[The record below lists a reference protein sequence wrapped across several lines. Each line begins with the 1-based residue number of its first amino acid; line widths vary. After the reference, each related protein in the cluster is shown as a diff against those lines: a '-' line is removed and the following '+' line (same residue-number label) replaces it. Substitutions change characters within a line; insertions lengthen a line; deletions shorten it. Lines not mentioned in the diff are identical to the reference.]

1 MFLKN
6 HVFSLIV
13 GLFLLLG
20 LGSCKSKFEK
30 LRASNNVQ
38 MKYQEA
44 VKYYEKEKYSKAL
57 TLFQELLAKYRG
69 TADAEDLSYYTAY
82 SAYRLKDYISARFH
96 FKTFA
101 DNYPNSQRA
110 EECRFM
116 SAYCYYLDS
125 PRSNLDQDNTRKAI
139 DQLQLFVNL
148 YPESERAKEAG
159 DLIQNLRD
167 KLEKKAF
174 DNAKLYYNMGLP
186 DDYRAAVIALEN
198 VLRVYPDT
206 KHAEDIEYLLVKSQY
221 LFADNSYPHRQEERF
236 NKMIDYYDSFTEHF
250 PESKYSSELNGLRG
264 SADRKIA
271 AALKIMANDERA
283 RKQREED
290 LGISTSNGVPIENNN
305 NNQQ

>member
-13 GLFLLLG
+13 GLFLLLS

-57 TLFQELLAKYRG
+57 TLFQELLTKYRG
-69 TADAEDLSYYTAY
+69 TADAEDLNYYTAY
-82 SAYRLKDYISARFH
+82 SAYKLKDYISARFH
-96 FKTFA
+96 FGNFA
-101 DNYPNSQRA
+101 TSYPNSPRA

-125 PRSNLDQDNTRKAI
+125 PRSNLDQENTRKAI

-159 DLIQNLRD
+159 DLIQNLRE

-198 VLRVYPDT
+198 VLKEYPDT
-206 KHAEDIEYLLVKSQY
+206 KHAEEIEFLLVKSQY

-236 NKMIDYYDSFTEHF
+236 NQMIDYYDSFAEHY
-250 PESKYSSELNGLRG
+250 PESKYISEANGLRS

-271 AALKIMANDERA
+271 TALKILANDEKN
-283 RKQREED
+283 RKQQEKD
-290 LGISTSNGVPIENNN
+290 LGVSTPNGVPIETEAK
-305 NNQQ
+305 